1 MKYKHIVLQWK
12 IDLIGLLIV
21 LVVTTSIVNSYA
33 ENECQHLSDQFNTMS
48 VGEVNDVNRYG
59 FAYSLSNYNEFVPE
73 IYISDSIVRDCKVRV
88 IAARYFYNKINGM
101 NKYKIDRDEF
111 SSYKKQISFIAY
123 SALTHGYNVWRD
135 GTSHEI
141 YHIVVDLWPE
151 WNEFLVK
158 YLTEY
163 VSGTY
168 FPIEVFPKGSFSSP
182 TESLI
187 VALDAFVD
195 RPGSGRVEAAIG
207 YFFKKNFGY
216 KLNID
221 DVEKELILKSDPYVE
236 QRFDKEFDV
245 VGKAVE
251 LLSKDSKIT
260 YGELL
265 GYMVYAY
272 GDESL

>member
-1 MKYKHIVLQWK
+1 
-12 IDLIGLLIV
+12 
-21 LVVTTSIVNSYA
+21 
-33 ENECQHLSDQFNTMS
+33 
-48 VGEVNDVNRYG
+48 
-59 FAYSLSNYNEFVPE
+59 
-73 IYISDSIVRDCKVRV
+73 
-88 IAARYFYNKINGM
+88 
-101 NKYKIDRDEF
+101 
-111 SSYKKQISFIAY
+111 
-123 SALTHGYNVWRD
+123 
-135 GTSHEI
+135 SHEI